1 MIHCC
6 LQYKTQP
13 GSEYQLVGLTRAG
26 RLLTLLG
33 LPSLALTVLSSEL
46 RGGGVAEADTGD
58 DTSTAGDRAR

>member
-1 MIHCC
+1 M
-6 LQYKTQP
+6 
-13 GSEYQLVGLTRAG
+13 GLTRAW

-58 DTSTAGDRAR
+58 DTSTAGDRAGRPG